1 MSTASATATA
11 PGAPEWSAATEILDA
26 LDRLQAPHKQ
36 KKITTILALV
46 DARLAG
52 RSEESVWK
60 EPGTVARTNYHAK
73 WKKDALF
80 ADVLATVH
88 RAALRQQNKRA
99 TDTILRA
106 QHILMIS
113 SASAATTLVKAMT
126 STDEQIVIRAALAVL
141 DRAGLETAT
150 KTETHAVGPTP
161 LDQWRR
167 DVEQRRAA
175 VDGMIADMD
184 DDPEP
189 AAGDDADEAGA

>member
-1 MSTASATATA
+1 MSTASATVTA

-52 RSEESVWK
+52 RSEESVWNQ
-60 EPGTVARTNYHAK
+60 PGTVARTNYHAK

-80 ADVLATVH
+80 ADVLATVY
-88 RAALRQQNKRA
+88 RLAQRQQNQRA
-99 TDTILRA
+99 TDALLLA
-106 QHILMIS
+106 QHRIRLASVPAASTMIR
-113 SASAATTLVKAMT
+113 AMG
-126 STDEQIVIRAALAVL
+126 STDEAIALRAALAVL

>member
-36 KKITTILALV
+36 KKITTVLALV

-52 RSEESVWK
+52 KSEESVWSQ
-60 EPGTVARTNYHAK
+60 PGTVARTNYHAK
-73 WKKDALF
+73 WKKDPLF
-80 ADVLATVH
+80 AEVLATVH
-88 RAALRQQNKRA
+88 RAALRQQNSRA

-106 QHILMIS
+106 QHILRIS
-113 SASAATTLVKAMT
+113 SAGAATTLVKAMT
-126 STDEQIVIRAALAVL
+126 STDEQIAIRAALAIL
-141 DRAGLETAT
+141 DRAGLETAA
-150 KTETHAVGPTP
+150 KNETHAVGPTP

-175 VDGMIADMD
+175 VDDMIADMD
-184 DDPEP
+184 DDDPGDP
-189 AAGDDADEAGA
+189 AAGADEADE